1 MSQQN
6 ALDLAYWNV
15 RLKDAEAE
23 ILPENFKI
31 LRRHIKKL
39 QDEERKDR
47 TVINHL
53 TILIRFSKWLKIPY
67 KDISEDDLNDYWDS
81 LDCLKNSTIKLHK
94 AIIRAFLRSI
104 NPQLAGCIKT
114 KKTQNSITP
123 DQLLTDEEIDRLIQ
137 HAPTAR
143 DKALIACLSD
153 SGARIGELL
162 STTIA
167 DATFDEHGCLL
178 WLREGKTGARPARL
192 IFASS
197 YLRQWLE
204 IHPRKENSDA
214 PIFCS
219 SREPY
224 GVISRS
230 GLYEQLTIIGQKAGI
245 KKRTNPHSFRHAR
258 ATDLAKKLKSEQK
271 LKAVLGWKANSQM
284 ANIYIHMSANDVNAA
299 MLEAAGIKVPEEEE
313 QKIRVIKCPRCKE
326 IQDKKAAFCFKCG
339 LPLTQEASTTVETI
353 KTDYM
358 QLANLDE
365 ILEMKDALKQ
375 ELEEISKLKEM
386 MLKKGK

>member
-1 MSQQN
+1 MSQQD
-6 ALDLAYWNV
+6 AHDLAYWNT
-15 RLKDAEAE
+15 RLKGAEAE
-23 ILPENFKI
+23 ILPENFKT

-39 QDEERKDR
+39 QDEERKER

-53 TILIRFSKWLKIPY
+53 NVLIRFSKWLKMPY

-81 LDCLKNSTIKLHK
+81 LEGLKNSTVKLHK

-104 NPQLAGCIKT
+104 NPQLAGSIKT
-114 KKTQNSITP
+114 KKTQNNITP
-123 DQLLTDEEIDRLIQ
+123 DQLLTDEEIDCLIR

-143 DKALIACLSD
+143 DKTLIACLSD

-162 STTIA
+162 STIIA

-204 IHPRKENSDA
+204 IHPRKENPDA

-224 GVISRS
+224 HVISRS
-230 GLYEQLTIIGQKAGI
+230 GLYEQLAAIGKKAGI
-245 KKRTNPHSFRHAR
+245 KKKTNPHSFRHAR

-284 ANIYIHMSANDVNAA
+284 ANIYIHMSANDINAA

-313 QKIRVIKCPRCKE
+313 QRLRVVKCPRCKE

-339 LPLTQEASTTVETI
+339 LPLTQEAATTVGSI

-358 QLANLDE
+358 QFLDSDE
-365 ILEMKDALKQ
+365 LREMKGALKQ
-375 ELEEISKLKEM
+375 ELEEKLKEM
-386 MLKKGK
+386 VLNAGK

>member
-1 MSQQN
+1 MSQQD
-6 ALDLAYWNV
+6 AHDLVYWNI
-15 RLKDAEAE
+15 RLKAAEAE
-23 ILPENFKI
+23 MLPENFKI
-31 LRRHIKKL
+31 FRRHIKKL
-39 QDEERKDR
+39 QDEERKNR

-53 TILIRFSKWLKIPY
+53 MILIRFSKWLKTPY

-81 LDCLKNSTIKLHK
+81 LEGMKNTTIKLHK
-94 AIIRAFLRSI
+94 AVIRAFLRSI

-114 KKTQNSITP
+114 KKTQNNITP
-123 DQLLTDEEIDRLIQ
+123 DQLLTDEEIDCLIQ

-204 IHPRKENSDA
+204 IHPMKENTEA

-219 SREPY
+219 FREPHS
-224 GVISRS
+224 VISRS
-230 GLYEQLTIIGQKAGI
+230 GLYEQIAAIAKKAGI
-245 KKRTNPHSFRHAR
+245 KKKTNPHSFRHAR
-258 ATDLAKKLKSEQK
+258 ATDLAKKLKSELK

-284 ANIYIHMSANDVNAA
+284 ANVYIHLSANDVNAA
-299 MLEAAGIKVPEEEE
+299 MLEAEGIKTPEEEE
-313 QKIRVIKCPRCKE
+313 QKPRVLKCPRCKE
-326 IQDKKAAFCFKCG
+326 IQDKKSAFCFKCG
-339 LPLTQEASTTVETI
+339 LPLTQEAATTVESI
-353 KTDYM
+353 RLDYM
-358 QLANLDE
+358 QIADLE
-365 ILEMKDALKQ
+365 KIREMKNALKQ
-375 ELEEISKLKEM
+375 ELEEISELKEM
-386 MLKKGK
+386 LIKAGK

>member
-1 MSQQN
+1 MSQQD
-6 ALDLAYWNV
+6 AQDLAYWNT
-15 RLKDAEAE
+15 RLKGAEAE
-23 ILPENFKI
+23 MLPENFKT

-53 TILIRFSKWLKIPY
+53 NVLIRFSKWLKTPY

-81 LDCLKNSTIKLHK
+81 LEGLKNSTVKLHK

-104 NPQLAGCIKT
+104 NPQLAGSIKT

-123 DQLLTDEEIDRLIQ
+123 DQLLTDEEIDCLIQ

-167 DATFDEHGCLL
+167 DAKFDEHGCLL

-224 GVISRS
+224 CVISRS
-230 GLYEQLTIIGQKAGI
+230 GLYEQLAIIGQKAGI

-299 MLEAAGIKVPEEEE
+299 MLEAAGIKMPEEEE
-313 QKIRVIKCPRCKE
+313 QKLRVVKCPRCKE
-326 IQDKKAAFCFKCG
+326 ILDKKAAFCFKCG
-339 LPLTQEASTTVETI
+339 LPLTQEAATTVEAI
-353 KTDYM
+353 KTEYV
-358 QLANLDE
+358 QLADLDE
-365 ILEMKDALKQ
+365 IRKMKETLKQ
-375 ELEEISKLKEM
+375 ELEEIAKLKEM
-386 MLKKGK
+386 IMKGK

>member
-123 DQLLTDEEIDRLIQ
+123 DQLLTDEEIDRLIK

-358 QLANLDE
+358 QLADLDE
-365 ILEMKDALKQ
+365 IREMKDALKQ